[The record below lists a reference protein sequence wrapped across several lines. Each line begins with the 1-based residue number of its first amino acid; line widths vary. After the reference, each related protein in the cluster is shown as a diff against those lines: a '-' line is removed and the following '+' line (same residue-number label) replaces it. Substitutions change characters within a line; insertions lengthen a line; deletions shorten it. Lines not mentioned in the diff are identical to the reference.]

1 MILHHKLTYY
11 KVGKLRILTY
21 NQPMTKVTPPRRTQA
36 ERTRASREKIIQ
48 AATEFF
54 ARQGFH
60 GAKMAEIAKAA
71 HLTGPGL
78 LHHFPSKTHL
88 LLEVLKERDRI
99 DSERMRVR
107 LQQNDGSHFLEA
119 GRDLVEHNETV
130 PGLVQLF
137 NLLVAESI
145 FPEHPAHEF
154 FIQRYQR
161 EREQMVL
168 VIEQAQ
174 QAGEVRA
181 DLPAETL
188 VVLIFAMM
196 DGLQVQWLLEPE
208 KISMAEMFQVFLD
221 LLKAGPGQ

>member
-1 MILHHKLTYY
+1 M
-11 KVGKLRILTY
+11 ILTY
-21 NQPMTKVTPPRRTQA
+21 NTLMTKLQTPRRTQI

-54 ARQGFH
+54 AQQGFH

-88 LLEVLKERDRI
+88 LMEVLKERDRI
-99 DSERMRVR
+99 DSERMRAI
-107 LQQNDGSHFLEA
+107 LQKEGSHFLEA
-119 GRDLVEHNETV
+119 GIELVEHNETV

-145 FPEHPAHEF
+145 SPEHPAHEF
-154 FIQRYQR
+154 FTQRYQR
-161 EREQMVL
+161 EREEMAK
-168 VIEQAQ
+168 VITQAQ

-181 DLPAETL
+181 DLPAESL
-188 VVLIFAMM
+188 VVLIFALM

-208 KISMAEMFQVFLD
+208 KISMSNMFREFMEM
-221 LLKAGPGQ
+221 LKVQDRQ